1 MGLYNYKYFLL
12 FLFLHACICIY
23 GLVIGVLC
31 AQHLIDE
38 ENLWNK
44 YYTNSK
50 GQQFR
55 ADIWIIM
62 QYLQTR
68 HEMFAITVFLC
79 GIVTIMLVLFLV
91 YHTYLIWQ
99 GYTTNETVK
108 RINVLNFVEQK
119 LNFMI
124 KWDKARQE
132 KKTFKPTKKSIDK
145 YEVNGDIVGDLT
157 DD

>member
-1 MGLYNYKYFLL
+1 MNKICIQKFDHHCVWLNNAVGLYNYKYFLL

-23 GLVIGVLC
+23 GLAIGVLC

-62 QYLQTR
+62 QYL
-68 HEMFAITVFLC
+68 
-79 GIVTIMLVLFLV
+79 
-91 YHTYLIWQ
+91 
-99 GYTTNETVK
+99 
-108 RINVLNFVEQK
+108 
-119 LNFMI
+119 
-124 KWDKARQE
+124 
-132 KKTFKPTKKSIDK
+132 
-145 YEVNGDIVGDLT
+145 
-157 DD
+157 